1 MATKLSPAGSAR
13 TTAGASLSMGFAGAS
28 YMNLPNGKKVW
39 FLTTAVTANS
49 TADDAVAVGPVAGD
63 YAVTSHATGIASIFR
78 SDGTVWQFLTN
89 A

>member
-1 MATKLSPAGSAR
+1 MAQKLHNAARSSALQLR
-13 TTAGASLSMGFAGAS
+13 TAGADYLL
-28 YMNLPNGKKVW
+28 LPNGKKIW

-49 TADDAVAVGPVAGD
+49 TADDAVAVGPAAGD
-63 YAVTSHATGIASIFR
+63 YAMTSHATGLGSIFR